1 MGQGRGARR
10 GAPDSG
16 AGAEGFPT
24 GPDVGEPAPDF
35 SLVDQLGRAV
45 TLSGVLRRS
54 RALVVFHRSARW

>member
-1 MGQGRGARR
+1 MGHGRGTPR
-10 GAPDSG
+10 GDASSA

-35 SLVDQLGRAV
+35 ALVDQRGRTV
-45 TLSGVLRRS
+45 TLSDVLRGS